1 MRNRLTRAAVQAV
14 VLCTAAAGLAAVGH
28 HPATPA
34 LRPVAATGNQIPVPA
49 PTMGWASWNSFASSI
64 DFATIKGQVD
74 AFVAAGLPAAGYD
87 HINIDEGWWPG
98 TRDGNGDMTVDT
110 AKWPGGMK
118 AVADYIHGKGLKAGL
133 YTDAGRD
140 GCGYYYP
147 TTTPAAPHTGMEGHE
162 LQDALQ
168 FERWGFDYLKVD
180 WCGGQAEGL
189 DPESTYR
196 RISTAVAQATATTGR
211 PMTLS
216 LCEWG
221 VDEPWNWAPGTA
233 ALWRTSTDV
242 VYWGQQATTGAML
255 ANFDKA
261 LHPEAQHTG
270 YVNDPD
276 MLMVGMPGLNDA
288 QNRTHLGL
296 WAIAGAP
303 LLAGND
309 LRTMSAATRAALT
322 NPELVAVDQ
331 DRRGLQGVKTAEDT
345 AGLQVYGKV
354 LTGTG
359 RRAVLLLNR
368 TAAAAPVTAR
378 WSDLGLTAA
387 GTAVRDVWAA
397 ADRGTYATG
406 YTATVP
412 AGGSV
417 LLTVTGT
424 EAAATTYE
432 AEAAGNTRT
441 GTAAV
446 AACPGCSGGS
456 QVGHVGNGASL
467 TLRSVTAAT
476 AGVHLATLAYV
487 NGDATARTATL
498 QVGGQAPTVVS
509 FPPTGSW
516 STVGSVSVL
525 VSLAKGGGNT
535 LAFTNPAAWTPDLDA
550 VTVQPLPGTYGTA
563 LRGTGSGRCADLP
576 HATIVPGTRAT
587 LWDCTGGPN
596 QTFTATARGEL
607 TVYGTQCLDAWENGT
622 ANGTEVVIWG
632 CNGQANQR
640 WTVHADGSITNDL
653 SGLCLDV
660 LGNATAAGSPL
671 GLWSCNGQTNQK
683 WTLA

>member
-1 MRNRLTRAAVQAV
+1 MRHWLTRAAVQAV

-64 DFATIKGQVD
+64 DFATIRAQVD

-98 TRDGNGDMTVDT
+98 TRDAGGDMTVDT

-133 YTDAGRD
+133 YTDAGKD

-196 RISTAVAQATATTGR
+196 RISTAVAQATAITGR

-242 VYWGQQATTGAML
+242 IYWGQQATTGAML

-276 MLMVGMPGLNDA
+276 MLMVGMPGLDDA
-288 QNRTHLGL
+288 RNRTHLGL

-331 DRRGLQGVKTAEDT
+331 DRRGLQGVKAAEDT

-441 GTAAV
+441 GSAAAV
-446 AACPGCSGGS
+446 ACPGCSGGS
-456 QVGHVGNGASL
+456 LVGHVGNGASL
-467 TLRSVTAAT
+467 ALRSVTAAA

-498 QVGGQAPTVVS
+498 QVDGQATTVVS

-525 VSLAKGGGNT
+525 LSLAKGGNT

-576 HATIVPGTRAT
+576 HATIVPGTQAT
-587 LWDCTGGPN
+587 LWDCTGGRN
-596 QTFTATARGEL
+596 QTFTVTARGEL
-607 TVYGTQCLDAWENGT
+607 AVYGTQCLDAWENGT
-622 ANGTEVVIWG
+622 ANGTRVVIWG
-632 CNGQANQR
+632 CNGQANQK
-640 WTVHADGSITNDL
+640 WTVHADGTVTNDL
-653 SGLCLDV
+653 SGLCLDA
-660 LGNATAAGSPL
+660 LGNATANGSPL
-671 GLWSCNGQTNQK
+671 GLWSCNGQANQK
-683 WTLA
+683 WTLT